1 MSSGNKRKFSEIS
14 KIHSFSNSYEE
25 QEIKNNM
32 MYGQNTIKQLQLEL
46 KQHEDAISQIKLRIK
61 MTECELRIL
70 REIDHIQLYKNE
82 ITKI

>member
-14 KIHSFSNSYEE
+14 KINSFANSYQE

-32 MYGQNTIKQLQLEL
+32 IHRQNTIKQLQLEL